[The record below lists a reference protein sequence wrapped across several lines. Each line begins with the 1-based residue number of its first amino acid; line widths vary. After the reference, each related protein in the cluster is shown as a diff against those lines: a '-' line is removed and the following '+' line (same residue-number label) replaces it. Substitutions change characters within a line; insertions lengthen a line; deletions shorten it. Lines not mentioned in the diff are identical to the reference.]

1 MYRWMCQGTATRYY
15 RFHRCTVRIAST
27 CQAKRVL
34 RYVEH
39 VHPLQ
44 YTPDTGYLDSR
55 AFGYKDRLAA
65 PSRLVVW
72 ELSREPVLSIRS
84 SSCCGTM
91 CLCMAFLVQLST
103 GRPIRHGLTTVCTC
117 MHVRS
122 TLCFWPSNKP
132 ANRLWL
138 DLVLLLLP
146 LHC

>member
-91 CLCMAFLVQLST
+91 CLCMAST
-103 GRPIRHGLTTVCTC
+103 GIRQRGHCFIHAPLLGPALNWSPHSPWPHHRLYLYACTEY
-117 MHVRS
+117 
-122 TLCFWPSNKP
+122 T
-132 ANRLWL
+132 
-138 DLVLLLLP
+138 LLLAFEQA
-146 LHC
+146 CQ